1 MACQRRNPVRLA
13 AAPQN
18 PPRTFRPF
26 PQEHNADA
34 KTQKMSTLQIPSAD
48 EIHNL
53 LTLGT
58 LIFKSGL
65 GGFKTAEQAAAAL
78 LIAAN
83 EGIAAALN
91 EYHCINGRLG
101 LKSECVLARF
111 QKAGGSVEYVTR
123 TDEEVSVV
131 AKHPNSKAV
140 AITWTMARARK
151 AGLTSNSTWQK
162 HPAAMLSARAI
173 TEAVRACYPACLSG
187 VPEENEV
194 TEITAG
200 APLSD
205 TLPAPAPATPEPVTL
220 TVIPQPVPEP
230 KPTRKTRQTPTVAP
244 APVAAHPEP
253 TPLPEPAPVPSAHTL
268 RPDESDDD
276 FTVEP
281 DAPNFKPSP
290 HARAFAHALDEHLAH
305 LPQEKLTAFLIKR
318 GLIQEG
324 QNYKSCSPAATRR
337 IISQMDSFL
346 RAGGFVECAHASN

>member
-1 MACQRRNPVRLA
+1 
-13 AAPQN
+13 
-18 PPRTFRPF
+18 
-26 PQEHNADA
+26 
-34 KTQKMSTLQIPSAD
+34 MSTLQIPSSE

-58 LIFKSGL
+58 LIAKSGI
-65 GGFKTAEQAAAAL
+65 GGFKSPEQAAAAL

-123 TDEEVSVV
+123 TDDEVSVV

-194 TEITAG
+194 QEINGTA
-200 APLSD
+200 AFID
-205 TLPAPAPATPEPVTL
+205 TLPAPEPVTA
-220 TVIPQPVPEP
+220 EP
-230 KPTRKTRQTPTVAP
+230 KPSRKARTPAPIAETVPLPVTVA
-244 APVAAHPEP
+244 
-253 TPLPEPAPVPSAHTL
+253 EPAPIETPAPASPHDT
-268 RPDESDDD
+268 RPDEADD
-276 FTVEP
+276 FTFEP

-290 HARAFAHALDEHLAH
+290 HARVFAHALDAHLAH
-305 LPQEKLTAFLIKR
+305 LPQEKLTDFLIKR

-337 IISQMDSFL
+337 ILSQMDSFL
-346 RAGGFVECAHASN
+346 RVGGFLELAPASN